1 MTLKEQLESAI
12 AAAPHEDDDAGLARE
27 LTREV
32 AFWLR
37 RQPGGTGIANT
48 ILRELDTT
56 NDEGQP
62 GFW

>member
-12 AAAPHEDDDAGLARE
+12 AATPHEDDDAGLARQ
-27 LTREV
+27 LVHEV

-37 RQPGGTGIANT
+37 ARPGGTAIADR